1 METPAWVRKGFVLSG
16 IMNIV
21 GVLLATHGFTAYED
35 VMKWDS
41 GAFSLLGLV
50 CIPIWG
56 LTYIA
61 VAKHVAKLPNIALVF
76 FIEKMVYVTN
86 YGLWIS
92 ERSGDIPAIYED
104 SFLPGVF
111 FTIYGANDLI
121 FGLFFGIVFLKL
133 MSAPAQEQQA

>member
-1 METPAWVRKGFVLSG
+1 METPRWVTKGFVLSG

-21 GVLLATHGFTAYED
+21 GVLLATHGFTAHED
-35 VMKWDS
+35 VMKWDP

-76 FIEKMVYVTN
+76 FIEKLVYITN
-86 YGLWIS
+86 YAIWIS
-92 ERSGDIPAIYED
+92 ERSGDLPAIYED
-104 SFLPGVF
+104 SLLPGVF

-133 MSAPAQEQQA
+133 KSAPKADA